1 MGCFVSKP
9 SKVQKNLPFVNQG
22 DNIENAAVVLEE
34 NFKIVD
40 YTGRLK
46 GVKEIRDGHEV
57 NEHFSGY
64 RPSDIRCVK
73 GKNEN
78 KTEHSHLLMIFS
90 SGFDD
95 DGVAEIGVITD
106 YSRYG
111 FAITIGDIKLLK
123 QICNLKGA
131 ILELLHLPKAEN
143 QNNVNIGDVV
153 EWAYLHKDE
162 EYKNPKLTPELN
174 MGKRIFRHLIE
185 KLSDEYNSTRAR
197 A

>member
-22 DNIENAAVVLEE
+22 ENIENAAVILEE

-40 YTGRLK
+40 YTQSLK
-46 GVKEIRDGHEV
+46 GIREIRDPNEV
-57 NEHFSGY
+57 NAHFSGY
-64 RPSDIRCVK
+64 KPTDIRCVK
-73 GKNEN
+73 GKSEK
-78 KTEHSHLLMIFS
+78 KTEHSHLVMIFS
-90 SGFDD
+90 PGYNKES
-95 DGVAEIGVITD
+95 VAEIGVITD

-111 FAITIGDIKLLK
+111 FAITIGEIKLLK
-123 QICNLKGA
+123 EICNLKGA

-174 MGKRIFRHLIE
+174 MGRRIFRHITE